1 MYSFFVGTK
10 SVFRRLG
17 RFPLS
22 ASLTSQNRTMRNV
35 EIKAKIRDREDI
47 ISKAKILSNSQ
58 GFVIKQHDTF
68 FKVPIGRLKLR
79 KFEDGS
85 GDLIYYDR
93 PDTEGPKLSNFSK
106 TAVCKEDVQGIA
118 EVLKNSNGVIGIIQ
132 KLRML
137 YLVGQTRVHIDNVNG
152 LGDFME
158 LEVVLNEDQSL
169 EDGQKIA
176 NELMAKLGVQQD
188 DLIAGAYLDMKTTS
202 N

>member
-1 MYSFFVGTK
+1 
-10 SVFRRLG
+10 
-17 RFPLS
+17 
-22 ASLTSQNRTMRNV
+22 MRNV

-47 ISKAKILSNSQ
+47 TSKAKILSNSQ
-58 GFVIKQHDTF
+58 GTVIKQHDTF
-68 FKVPIGRLKLR
+68 FRVPIGRLKLR

-106 TAVCKEDVQGIA
+106 TTVCKADVQGIA

-132 KLRML
+132 KLRVL
-137 YLVGQTRVHIDNVNG
+137 YLVGQTRVHIDNVDG

-158 LEVVLNEDQSL
+158 LEVVLTDDQSL